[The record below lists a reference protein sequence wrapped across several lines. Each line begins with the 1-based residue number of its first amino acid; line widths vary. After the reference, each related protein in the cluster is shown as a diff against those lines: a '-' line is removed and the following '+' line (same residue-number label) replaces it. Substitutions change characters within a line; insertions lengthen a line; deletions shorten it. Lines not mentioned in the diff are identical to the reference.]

1 MTITSPKR
9 SAVRAGT
16 VIALTSVPLLAAGS
30 AFATDFQ
37 GEDAG
42 PRLSVLQ
49 TIGIF
54 VGIPIGLFLVITLL
68 VLLPGWMRGDR
79 NRSEIGWDRKSA
91 AKTEAQAPQDA
102 QAQAAG
108 ESGEKAGAGS
118 GTSGTGGASGSW

>member
-1 MTITSPKR
+1 
-9 SAVRAGT
+9 VRAGT